1 MAGEGKLVRLAR
13 NVKQAG
19 RSARAKKKRD
29 ELRKQLE
36 EEELSGTGPKLEQ
49 KPAPKPKKKVPTY
62 ETQPDVSVS
71 ALDKIEEIAGGS
83 MMAVG
88 GMGIGGILYEKN
100 KKRNKIAKQKRIK
113 EQADKFLN
121 QTKSLQEIKRD
132 PKLKELY
139 GDWLSTME
147 D

>member
-1 MAGEGKLVRLAR
+1 
-13 NVKQAG
+13 
-19 RSARAKKKRD
+19 
-29 ELRKQLE
+29 
-36 EEELSGTGPKLEQ
+36 
-49 KPAPKPKKKVPTY
+49 
-62 ETQPDVSVS
+62 
-71 ALDKIEEIAGGS
+71 
-83 MMAVG
+83 MAVG

-100 KKRNKIAKQKRIK
+100 KNRNKIAKQKRIK

-132 PKLKELY
+132 PKLRELY

>member
-1 MAGEGKLVRLAR
+1 M
-13 NVKQAG
+13 
-19 RSARAKKKRD
+19 KRK
-29 ELRKQLE
+29 RKILPSSRTGNII
-36 EEELSGTGPKLEQ
+36 EEL
-49 KPAPKPKKKVPTY
+49 
-62 ETQPDVSVS
+62 
-71 ALDKIEEIAGGS
+71 AGGS

-100 KKRNKIAKQKRIK
+100 KNRNKIAKQKRIK

-132 PKLKELY
+132 PKLRELY